1 MWQVGVAEGT
11 AHLTSEGDSSSSS
24 VRKLKMAAFCE
35 GCRADTGW
43 ESSWT
48 TMSAILLGRQ
58 EELVAKILNS
68 SAAVPAVTSM
78 SFTAQPEAVQSCWAG
93 GV

>member
-1 MWQVGVAEGT
+1 MGVAEGT